1 MIPRVSVIIPTFNRP
16 QKTIRAVDSVLAQ
29 TMNSIETI
37 VVDDGST
44 DDTVYQLKKTF
55 GSKIILVS
63 IPHTGN
69 PNYPRNAGVA
79 SAKSK
84 LVTFLD
90 SDDWYLPEKV
100 ETQVNFLDRH
110 PEFSAVYC
118 DMMLAD
124 PDGKILSDSWFKDR
138 NNMKQGT
145 ILKHLLVPFRPFGY
159 ELYLNWLL
167 FSKDIF
173 KTIGVFSTR
182 LSFLEDWEF
191 VLRLALHYKI
201 GCVKESLVVAERH
214 DGKNYSNRF
223 VEEYNAQPALYT
235 LPILHS
241 LGSMVGSECPAIRQ
255 AIFAHC
261 IISANRQAALGSFYN
276 AWRYWRAAFALNP
289 WNPQVY
295 KYAIKMGY
303 KTYRSV
309 SCLNR

>member
-1 MIPRVSVIIPTFNRP
+1 MTPRVSVIIPTYNRP

-29 TMNSIETI
+29 TLNSIEII

-55 GSKIILVS
+55 GNKIILIS

-69 PNYPRNAGVA
+69 PNYPRNVGVA
-79 SAKSK
+79 NAKAN
-84 LVTFLD
+84 LVAFLD

-100 ETQVNFLDRH
+100 ETQVNYLERH

-124 PDGKILSDSWFKDR
+124 PNGQILSDSWFKDR
-138 NNMKQGT
+138 NDMKQGT
-145 ILKHLLVPFRPFGY
+145 ILKQLLVPFRPLGY

-173 KTIGVFSTR
+173 KTIGLFSTR

-191 VLRLALHYKI
+191 VLRMALRYKI
-201 GCVKESLVVAERH
+201 GCIKKSLLVAERN
-214 DGKNYSNRF
+214 DGNNYSQRF
-223 VEEYNAQPALYT
+223 VKDYHAQPALYT

-241 LGSMVGSECPAIRQ
+241 IANIAESEYQTIRQ
-255 AIFAHC
+255 AIIAHC
-261 IISANRQAALGSFYN
+261 IISANRQAAVGSRLR
-276 AWRYWRAAFALNP
+276 AWRYWRKAFVMSPCNP
-289 WNPQVY
+289 IVY
-295 KYAIKMGY
+295 KYALKVGY
-303 KTYRSV
+303 KAYRSA
-309 SCLNR
+309 CA